1 MDPSGPS
8 ACWPIAAR
16 PPASGG
22 GILGCEAAGIRAH
35 VLLCLLR
42 AEAVAGAGCGVQR
55 RPSGGRPGGS
65 RRKKKELYWWKESRE
80 SIVCELRELK
90 SLRFLTKAVSAILV
104 GRLE

>member
-1 MDPSGPS
+1 MDPSGPLV
-8 ACWPIAAR
+8 CWPIAAR

-42 AEAVAGAGCGVQR
+42 AEAVAGAGCWVPR

-65 RRKKKELYWWKESRE
+65 RRKRVVLVEESPVFRVDCVRAERIKEKQ
-80 SIVCELRELK
+80 I
-90 SLRFLTKAVSAILV
+90 TN
-104 GRLE
+104 

>member
-65 RRKKKELYWWKESRE
+65 RRKKKRVVMVEGEPRVDCARAE
-80 SIVCELRELK
+80 RIEEPE
-90 SLRFLTKAVSAILV
+90 IPN
-104 GRLE
+104 